1 MTKRKIILVP
11 DEILKKKSEKIEK
24 LTNKEKQLAD
34 DLFETMYKNNG
45 IGLAAVQV
53 GVLRRMIVIDV
64 SKKDEEKKP
73 LCLINPVIKSYG
85 KDRSIYEEGCLSIPE
100 TFIEIERPKTCIV
113 EYIDISGNKTN
124 ISAFDISAAC
134 SAFIYLLE
142 IGNQFIQTGKYKNI
156 LLVGSDVMSCL
167 LDKSPAG
174 RATGVLFGDGG
185 GAGMGSQIDDRERT
199 AWKASKLSCVDDHT
213 WGRVLLTC
221 EPTQLK

>member
-73 LCLINPVIKSYG
+73 LCFINP
-85 KDRSIYEEGCLSIPE
+85 
-100 TFIEIERPKTCIV
+100 
-113 EYIDISGNKTN
+113 
-124 ISAFDISAAC
+124 
-134 SAFIYLLE
+134 
-142 IGNQFIQTGKYKNI
+142 
-156 LLVGSDVMSCL
+156 CL
-167 LDKSPAG
+167 LYTSPSP
-174 RATGVLFGDGG
+174 RDGSISRMPSS
-185 GAGMGSQIDDRERT
+185 A
-199 AWKASKLSCVDDHT
+199 
-213 WGRVLLTC
+213 
-221 EPTQLK
+221 